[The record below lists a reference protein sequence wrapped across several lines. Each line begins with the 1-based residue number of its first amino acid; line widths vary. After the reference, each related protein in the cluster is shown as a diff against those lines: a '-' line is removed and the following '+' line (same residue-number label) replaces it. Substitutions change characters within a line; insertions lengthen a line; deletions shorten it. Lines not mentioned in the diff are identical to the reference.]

1 MPSTA
6 SSFRR
11 GTPRPFAGRLAVEL
25 RRSGALLRPRQI
37 RARCI
42 GQGRQCVEHKIDGGN
57 MFEAPRRREYP
68 LPPLR
73 DGRLCGMRADNFRA
87 GPPLLVLDRS
97 AAKKCANTAEPSPKS
112 SLKPSAVA
120 CWIGRSCRCCQCRGS
135 GRPTSCRPASRKPP
149 IPPLLPP
156 APLRR
161 SSPSPSVDQARA
173 RRYHGS
179 PPGHAGG
186 RRIIASPT
194 GLLRGEMPAYE
205 LPRGPRPAG
214 AASISR
220 SL

>member
-1 MPSTA
+1 MCRAQDRRRQYVRSPAPARVSTA
-6 SSFRR
+6 
-11 GTPRPFAGRLAVEL
+11 A
-25 RRSGALLRPRQI
+25 
-37 RARCI
+37 
-42 GQGRQCVEHKIDGGN
+42 
-57 MFEAPRRREYP
+57 
-68 LPPLR
+68 LR

-112 SLKPSAVA
+112 SLKPSAAA

-135 GRPTSCRPASRKPP
+135 GRRTSCRPASRKPP

>member
-1 MPSTA
+1 MHFPVTDLTWSVKPHLCET
-6 SSFRR
+6 RR
-11 GTPRPFAGRLAVEL
+11 HSRLALGRGYRGDRRDVRQIL
-25 RRSGALLRPRQI
+25 LDYLFSFGRRS
-37 RARCI
+37 
-42 GQGRQCVEHKIDGGN
+42 
-57 MFEAPRRREYP
+57 
-68 LPPLR
+68 
-73 DGRLCGMRADNFRA
+73 GRLCGMRADNFLATPAPRPRPIGCEKMRKYGRA
-87 GPPLLVLDRS
+87 VAEIELEAVGGGMLDRTLMPVLS
-97 AAKKCANTAEPSPKS
+97 VSRK
-112 SLKPSAVA
+112 
-120 CWIGRSCRCCQCRGS
+120 
-135 GRPTSCRPASRKPP
+135 RPPDSCRPALRKPP
-149 IPPLLPP
+149 IPPLLPS